1 MRRSSS
7 SANATNATTSAG
19 GQTRRKRPPLFSPTL
34 PMLRRVR
41 TEGTLLLTLAVI
53 VLVTAF
59 IAAAVP
65 RLLNQMADRG
75 LTHAVSN
82 ANVFQRNIQLL
93 RTDRFEP
100 GTGADYYVP
109 IDAYGSEFQSNF
121 EPSIQR
127 IIGHRNWMINS
138 LRFTVVETTDTD
150 TFPFLRH
157 ITVLYQNELDP
168 QLTFIEGRTPQTT
181 DERAVPQD
189 ESIPTVDG
197 AVTVLEVALSVEA
210 AGQLQVNVGDLII
223 LSPNE
228 DEPLAT
234 SIPQS
239 AQTAVGIRIVGLFTI
254 NDPAAE
260 YWLGDAQLHRALEYD
275 DGNTVQYYATALLAP
290 EGYGSLLDSTPYP
303 FRYTWRYY
311 VDPEALDAGALPTLA
326 ADVRRLDAEYGSVS
340 SSRVR
345 EDAIRTG
352 LSSVFRAYMSQ
363 RRLAEAV
370 LALAATGLAG
380 VALSVIAL
388 VAQFIADRRRPATLL
403 MRGRGASTRQ
413 IAVAQIIEGL
423 LVSLPSAVLGYLLA
437 LLLVSGRAAQWSM
450 VAALLVALCTTLLLL
465 FAHLPHARS
474 ALIVAVRGDGAG
486 RRVGIQRIVLEGLL
500 VVLAIAGAVLLR
512 RRGLSSD
519 SATTDQVGFDPYLAA
534 VPLLVGLAVGVLALR
549 LYPLPVKLLAWVT
562 ALRRDLVPVLGF
574 RRVSRQ
580 AGAANLPLLVLLLA
594 VAVGV
599 FSSIMLTSIARG
611 QSDSAWQRIGADY
624 RIEVGI
630 QAILP
635 SSFHVDD
642 IDGVSASAMVMLRPA
657 VQFSGRTA
665 GTGAALLVAPDTTAL
680 AAVNRGN
687 DADPHFPAE
696 MLAAAGGSDLG
707 QPTNPLP
714 AIVSTNL
721 PNQNLQIGDTF
732 ALTLTGRETTFEVV
746 DMRER
751 FPGIGINERWIVVA
765 HDHLVAA
772 NPDRPFRYNLAF
784 VRGSASLLDVLDP
797 AIEAQSGAARV
808 TSRWEEYADVRDS
821 PLISGVTNG
830 FRVGLAIAAAYS
842 ALAIIIAL
850 TITAAA
856 RARDT
861 ALLRTM
867 GLSNDQTVWLT
878 VAEQLPIVAVALL
891 SGVGLGIIVVRLI
904 EPGVDLTAFTGPG
917 IPVSIQYDWVAI
929 SLLCIGLIVVV
940 AGAIAVTSYAAR
952 RAQLGRAL
960 RLGDE

>member
-1 MRRSSS
+1 MRRSSPN
-7 SANATNATTSAG
+7 ANPNAARS
-19 GQTRRKRPPLFSPTL
+19 RPPLFGPTL

-41 TEGTLLLTLAVI
+41 TERSLLLTLAVI

-75 LTHAVSN
+75 LSHAVSH

-100 GTGADYYVP
+100 GTGADYYTP
-109 IDAYGSEFQSNF
+109 IDAYGSEFQSTF

-127 IIGHRNWMINS
+127 IIGHRTWMINS
-138 LRFTVVETTDTD
+138 LRFTVAETTDTD

-168 QLTFIEGRTPQTT
+168 QLTFIEGRAPQTT
-181 DERAVPQD
+181 AERAVPVD
-189 ESIPTVDG
+189 TSIPTTDG
-197 AVTVLEVALSVEA
+197 SVTVLEVAFA
-210 AGQLQVNVGDLII
+210 ADAARMLQVKVGDLLI

-239 AQTAVGIRIVGLFTI
+239 AQTGIGIRIVGLFTI

-290 EGYGSLLDSTPYP
+290 EGYGSLLNSTPYP

-340 SSRVR
+340 PSRVR

-352 LSSVFRAYMSQ
+352 LSGIFRAYMSQ
-363 RRLAEAV
+363 RSLAEAV

-388 VAQFIADRRRPATLL
+388 VSQFIADRRRPATLL

-413 IAVAQIIEGL
+413 IAVAQIVEGL
-423 LVSLPSAVLGYLLA
+423 LVSLPAAVVGYLVAVLV
-437 LLLVSGRAAQWSM
+437 VSGRAARWSLLG
-450 VAALLVALCTTLLLL
+450 ALLVALCATLLLL
-465 FAHLPHARS
+465 FAHLPHARR
-474 ALIVAVRGDGAG
+474 ALIIPVRGDGAG

-500 VVLAIAGAVLLR
+500 VVLAIAGAVVLR

-549 LYPLPVKLLAWVT
+549 LYPLPVKLLAWAT

-599 FSSIMLTSIARG
+599 FSSIMLTSISRG

-624 RIEVGI
+624 RIEVGT

-635 SSFHVDD
+635 ATFQVDD
-642 IDGVSASAMVMLRPA
+642 VDGVAASAMVTLRPT
-657 VQFSGRTA
+657 VQFVGRTA
-665 GTGAALLVAPDTTAL
+665 GTGSALLVAPEANDL

-687 DADPHFPAE
+687 AADPHFPAE
-696 MLAAAGGSDLG
+696 MLAPASGSDFG
-707 QPTNPLP
+707 QPTNPVP

-721 PNQNLQIGDTF
+721 PNQNLHVGDTF
-732 ALTLTGRETTFEVV
+732 ALTIYGRDTTYEVV
-746 DMRER
+746 DMRDR
-751 FPGIGINERWIVVA
+751 FPGIGVTERWIVVA
-765 HDHLVAA
+765 HDHLIAA
-772 NPDRPFRYNLAF
+772 NPGRPFRYNLTF
-784 VRGSASLLDVLDP
+784 VRGGANLLDNLD
-797 AIEAQSGAARV
+797 AAVEAQSGAARV
-808 TSRWEEYADVRDS
+808 TSRWEEYADVSDA

-878 VAEQLPIVAVALL
+878 IAEQVPIVAVALL
-891 SGVGLGIIVVRLI
+891 AGVGLGIIVVRLI
-904 EPGVDLTAFTGPG
+904 EPGIDLTAFTGPDV
-917 IPVSIQYDWVAI
+917 PVSIQYDWVAVG
-929 SLLCIGLIVVV
+929 LLCSGLILVV